1 MIVRLTLGDET
12 FEVEVGPL
20 DARPITATVEGEQFE
35 FWPPSSSA
43 AAPVPAAAS
52 PTSPRPTSPS
62 AATPQPATS
71 PPAENGD
78 NAIRAPLPGV
88 IVSVAVKAG
97 EAVAVGQE
105 VCALEAMKMK
115 NAIRATRAGVIARV
129 HVAPGQAVRHRDL
142 LAEYA

>member
-1 MIVRLTLGDET
+1 MMSDSHDQTVTIPSDTSRAAEVQEQIIAELEAHGYTPRDVFSMRLAIEEAL
-12 FEVEVGPL
+12 V
-20 DARPITATVEGEQFE
+20 
-35 FWPPSSSA
+35 
-43 AAPVPAAAS
+43 
-52 PTSPRPTSPS
+52 
-62 AATPQPATS
+62 
-71 PPAENGD
+71 
-78 NAIRAPLPGV
+78 NAIKHGNQRDVSKQVHVAWSVDPDRV